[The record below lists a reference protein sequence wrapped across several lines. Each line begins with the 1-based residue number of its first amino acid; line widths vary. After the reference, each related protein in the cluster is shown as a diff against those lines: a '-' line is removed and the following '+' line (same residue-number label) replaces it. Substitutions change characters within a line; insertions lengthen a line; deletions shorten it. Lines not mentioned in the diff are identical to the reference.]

1 VEQPAGTESGA
12 ATTRRRFYLTCIYGL
27 WSLIS
32 AALAAPALLYLLLPP
47 RVRRESEWVDAG
59 DVAKLQPK
67 TPVEMFFRKNLV
79 DGWKVTSD
87 KQTAWVVKLTGQK
100 IVAFGPQCTH
110 LGCAYHWDEAKSEF
124 LCPCHSSVFSV
135 DGAVISGPAPRPL
148 DRYET
153 KVENGKLLL
162 GALHESSSQNA

>member
-1 VEQPAGTESGA
+1 MV
-12 ATTRRRFYLTCIYGL
+12 YLF
-27 WSLIS
+27 
-32 AALAAPALLYLLLPP
+32 LPP
-47 RVRRESEWVDAG
+47 KVRREAEWVDAG
-59 DVAKLQPK
+59 DITKLQLK
-67 TPVEMFFRKNLV
+67 TPVELIFRKNLV
-79 DGWKVTSD
+79 DGWKISSE
-87 KQTAWVVKLTGQK
+87 KQTAWAVKVSDQK

>member
-1 VEQPAGTESGA
+1 MV
-12 ATTRRRFYLTCIYGL
+12 YLF
-27 WSLIS
+27 
-32 AALAAPALLYLLLPP
+32 LPP
-47 RVRRESEWVDAG
+47 KVRRESEWVDAG
-59 DVAKLQPK
+59 DITKLQLK
-67 TPVEMFFRKNLV
+67 TPVELIFRKNLV
-79 DGWKVTSD
+79 DGWKISSE
-87 KQTAWVVKLTGQK
+87 KQTAWAVKLSDQK

>member
-1 VEQPAGTESGA
+1 MV
-12 ATTRRRFYLTCIYGL
+12 YLF
-27 WSLIS
+27 
-32 AALAAPALLYLLLPP
+32 LPP
-47 RVRRESEWVDAG
+47 KVRRESEWVDAG
-59 DVAKLQPK
+59 DITKLQLK
-67 TPVEMFFRKNLV
+67 TPVELIFRKNLV
-79 DGWKVTSD
+79 DGWKISSE
-87 KQTAWVVKLTGQK
+87 KQTAWAVKVSDQK

-162 GALHESSSQNA
+162 GVLHESSSQNA

>member
-1 VEQPAGTESGA
+1 MV
-12 ATTRRRFYLTCIYGL
+12 YLF
-27 WSLIS
+27 
-32 AALAAPALLYLLLPP
+32 LPP
-47 RVRRESEWVDAG
+47 KVRRESEWVDAG
-59 DVAKLQPK
+59 DITKLQLK
-67 TPVEMFFRKNLV
+67 TPVELIFRKNLV
-79 DGWKVTSD
+79 DGWKISSE
-87 KQTAWVVKLTGQK
+87 KQTAWAVKVSDQK

-110 LGCAYHWDEAKSEF
+110 LGCAYHWDETKSEF

-162 GALHESSSQNA
+162 GALRESSSENA

>member
-1 VEQPAGTESGA
+1 
-12 ATTRRRFYLTCIYGL
+12 
-27 WSLIS
+27 
-32 AALAAPALLYLLLPP
+32 
-47 RVRRESEWVDAG
+47 
-59 DVAKLQPK
+59 
-67 TPVEMFFRKNLV
+67 
-79 DGWKVTSD
+79 
-87 KQTAWVVKLTGQK
+87 
-100 IVAFGPQCTH
+100 
-110 LGCAYHWDEAKSEF
+110 

>member
-1 VEQPAGTESGA
+1 MV
-12 ATTRRRFYLTCIYGL
+12 YLF
-27 WSLIS
+27 
-32 AALAAPALLYLLLPP
+32 LPP
-47 RVRRESEWVDAG
+47 KVRRESEWVDAG
-59 DVAKLQPK
+59 DITKLQLK
-67 TPVEMFFRKNLV
+67 APVELIFRKNLV
-79 DGWKVTSD
+79 DGWKISSE
-87 KQTAWVVKLTGQK
+87 KQTAWAVKVSDQK